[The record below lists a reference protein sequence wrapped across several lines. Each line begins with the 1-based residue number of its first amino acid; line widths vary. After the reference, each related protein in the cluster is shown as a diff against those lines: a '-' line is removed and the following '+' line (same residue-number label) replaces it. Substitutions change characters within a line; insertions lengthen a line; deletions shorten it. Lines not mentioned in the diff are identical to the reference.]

1 MKQRQWSSIRPR
13 CFQREPL
20 IVCSPNGS
28 RAFTLIELLVVIAII
43 AILAGML
50 LPALSKAKNQAQ
62 SALCRS
68 NVKQQSLATFLYV
81 DDNNDQL
88 PFAWWYNAGNDDAN
102 KNNYQTL
109 IVSYIKSSAFRAG
122 TATTNS
128 DFAQSV
134 FRCPTR
140 LLENHWRQYR
150 NYPGTGNPWKI
161 SYAMNQY
168 VLMSFPPLVTSP
180 RTAKLTS
187 VPKPADTFLIADV
200 SKDLN
205 HPAIIILGKESDG
218 SYDVGYRHG
227 SKYPLG
233 KANLAYMA
241 VHAPSFSALPPN
253 GIFMEF
259 KK

>member
-1 MKQRQWSSIRPR
+1 MKQRQWSSITPR

-20 IVCSPNGS
+20 IVCSPNGA

-88 PFAWWYNAGNDDAN
+88 PFAWWYNAANDDAN

-180 RTAKLTS
+180 KTAKLTS
-187 VPKPADTFLIADV
+187 VPNPAQTFLIADV

-205 HPAIIILGKESDG
+205 HPAIISLGRESDG
-218 SYDVGYRHG
+218 TYDVGYRHG
-227 SKYPLG
+227 RAYPAG
-233 KANLAYMA
+233 RANLASMDS
-241 VHAPSFSALPPN
+241 HISSFSLKQTN
-253 GIFMEF
+253 GIIMEF

>member
-1 MKQRQWSSIRPR
+1 MQQNQRRSILPTLSHSRH
-13 CFQREPL
+13 CAE
-20 IVCSPNGS
+20 GS
-28 RAFTLIELLVVIAII
+28 RGSPRGFTLIELLVVIAII
-43 AILAGML
+43 AILAGLL
-50 LPALSKAKNQAQ
+50 LPALSRAKQQAQ
-62 SALCRS
+62 STLCRS

-88 PFAWWYNAGNDDAN
+88 PFAWWYNAANDDAN

-109 IVSYIKSSAFRAG
+109 IVSYVKSSAFQAG

-128 DFAQSV
+128 DFARNV

-140 LLENHWRQYR
+140 LVENHWRQFR

-168 VLMSFPPLVTSP
+168 VLSSFPPSVTSP
-180 RTAKLTS
+180 KTAKLTS
-187 VPKPADTFLIADV
+187 VARPADTFQIADV

-233 KANLAYMA
+233 KANLSIMDG
-241 VHAPSFSALPPN
+241 HATAFSALQTN
-253 GIFMEF
+253 GIIMEF

>member
-1 MKQRQWSSIRPR
+1 MKQCQWSLIRPT
-13 CFQREPL
+13 FSQSEPG
-20 IVCSPNGS
+20 IARSPNGS
-28 RAFTLIELLVVIAII
+28 AAFTLIELLVVIAII
-43 AILAGML
+43 AILASML
-50 LPALSKAKNQAQ
+50 LPALSKAKLQAQ

-68 NVKQQSLATFLYV
+68 NVKQQGLATFLYV

-88 PFAWWYNAGNDDAN
+88 PFAWWYNAANDDAN

-109 IVSYIKSSAFRAG
+109 IVNYIKSSAFRAG

-128 DFAQSV
+128 DFAQNV
-134 FRCPTR
+134 FRCPAR
-140 LLENHWRQYR
+140 LLENHWRQFR
-150 NYPGTGNPWKI
+150 NYSGTGNPWKI

-168 VLMSFPPLVTSP
+168 VLLSFPPSVTSP
-180 RTAKLTS
+180 KTAKLTS
-187 VPKPADTFLIADV
+187 VPRPTDTFLIADV

-205 HPAIIILGKESDG
+205 HPAITILGKESDG

-233 KANLAYMA
+233 KANLSAMDGHVTA
-241 VHAPSFSALPPN
+241 FSALHTS
-253 GIFMEF
+253 GIIMEF